1 MPASGTEFVS
11 YINPA
16 GVEFPFHTPHRIGR
30 FVISQ
35 SGWGTPPIEYV
46 TQRGPFQHGE
56 TVKDFFLRP
65 RIIQL
70 LIRRSFCDRDAW
82 WAGRLELLEE
92 IRPNRQTVATA
103 VVPGQLRR
111 VQSDGTVRDINV
123 FIAEGPRFE
132 PRVLNRWDEW
142 AFQEVLRF
150 VAHDP
155 VIFDP
160 TRIDAA
166 FTITLD
172 ADLVFPI
179 TFPITFGGGDLLD
192 TFNIDYTGS
201 WESLPIIVI
210 TGRLN
215 NPIIENLTTGE
226 RLELQTNIPPGRI
239 VTIDLTYGQ
248 KTITDDL
255 GNNLIGT
262 LTTDSDLATFHIAPV
277 PEAPQLA
284 GAAVPTGRNQM
295 RLTGTL
301 PDDTTAVE
309 IRFFTRYFGI

>member
-1 MPASGTEFVS
+1 M
-11 YINPA
+11 
-16 GVEFPFHTPHRIGR
+16 GR
-30 FVISQ
+30 WVISQ

-70 LIRRSFCDRDAW
+70 MIRREFCDRDAW
-82 WAGRLELLEE
+82 WAGRFDLLEE

-103 VVPGQLRR
+103 VVPGVLRR
-111 VQSDGTVRDINV
+111 VQSDGTVRDIEV

-142 AFQEVLRF
+142 SFQEVLRF
-150 VAHDP
+150 IAHNP

-160 TRIDAA
+160 TRVDAS

-172 ADLVFPI
+172 LELVFPI

-192 TFNIDYTGS
+192 NINIDYVGT

-210 TGRLN
+210 TGRLD
-215 NPIIENLTTGE
+215 NPIIQNLTTGQ
-226 RLELQTNIPPGRI
+226 RLELQTIIPTGRT

-248 KTITDDL
+248 KTIVDDL
-255 GNNLIGT
+255 GNNLLGT
-262 LTTDSDLATFHIAPV
+262 LSTDSDLGTFHIAPV
-277 PEAPQLA
+277 PEAPQVA
-284 GAAVPTGRNQM
+284 AAAVPTGRNQM
-295 RLTGTL
+295 RLSGSA
-301 PDDTTAVE
+301 PDASTTVE
-309 IRFFTRYFGI
+309 IRFFNRFFGI